1 MFDLQSLLKY
11 LLEGGAV
18 ALAAYYIPRRN
29 MDIQEVAMIAL
40 TAAAVFAVL
49 DHFSPAVAAGARQGA
64 GFGIGMNTVG
74 GGQQV
79 EQPSQQLEAFYEGE
93 EAEEAEEGEDHEDSE
108 AFQGDQIE
116 GFEGFSQSF

>member
-1 MFDLQSLLKY
+1 MFEVQSLLKY

-29 MDIQEVAMIAL
+29 MNLQEVAMIAL

-64 GFGIGMNTVG
+64 GFGIGLNTVG
-74 GGQQV
+74 GGQGQQGAGHP
-79 EQPSQQLEAFYEGE
+79 EQLDQQGAGDQLESFYEGE
-93 EAEEAEEGEDHEDSE
+93 DAEG
-108 AFQGDQIE
+108 FQGDQVE
-116 GFEGFSQSF
+116 GFEGFSRKF